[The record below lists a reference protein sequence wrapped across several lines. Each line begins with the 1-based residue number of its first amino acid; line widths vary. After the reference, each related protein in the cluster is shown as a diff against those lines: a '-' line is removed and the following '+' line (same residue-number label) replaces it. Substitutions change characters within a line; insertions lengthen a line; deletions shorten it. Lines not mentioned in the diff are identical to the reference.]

1 MQHIF
6 LFVDVGYKDCSVG
19 LQIFPIEPHQAGMER
34 IEVDNTILQVKTVL
48 AKGGS
53 NEDYTLAIAKLGVI
67 VSATSQDEHFRASLA
82 EDFSLLDLVV
92 DVVTNSLLVDLKDPE
107 ARAQHVR
114 LLRGVLVF
122 LRNLVASTNVKIDI
136 PMLLLNVQHLISNVK
151 KSNQFFT
158 GCLSAFIEILANISL
173 RRDKSFHC
181 KLQLVSQTFEPVL
194 ESIMKVHDERQPFIT
209 FLNGVFTDDD
219 NVSSLLGDQRNEPL
233 LGSLLIQGY
242 GLLSGDGNV
251 NQHTVWIFEKV
262 VSNKGFK
269 TWIESRENTEEF
281 MSILKVARLVIT
293 TEKEW
298 DNTQCTLILDWV
310 YSFFQKWSQIAIELL
325 YAEIEDPKLADINPK
340 LIIILDIIS
349 DLMKYHQAVLF
360 LEHYSALDPLIG
372 LLRAAHE
379 NGEISTMK
387 QSRVIPATA
396 KKHFPM
402 VKSLIVEILAYLLH
416 DSFENQESVRELH
429 ALELLLS
436 NCIIDDNNPYIKERS
451 ILCLKFA
458 LKNNPKN
465 QEFVAELEAQDVVDD
480 EALQQAGFEVS
491 VDDGKVKL
499 KKVN

>member
-1 MQHIF
+1 MLATEKLCSIGLH
-6 LFVDVGYKDCSVG
+6 LFSN
-19 LQIFPIEPHQAGMER
+19 EPHQAGMER
-34 IEVDNTILQVKTVL
+34 IEVDNTILQAKAVL
-48 AKGGS
+48 EKGGS
-53 NEDYTLAIAKLGVI
+53 NEDYTLVLENLSAV
-67 VSATSQDEHFRASLA
+67 VSATSKDEHFRASLA
-82 EDFSLLDLVV
+82 EDFSLLDLLV
-92 DVVTNSLLVDLKDPE
+92 DVVTNSLLVDFKDPE
-107 ARAQHVR
+107 ACVLHVR
-114 LLRGVLVF
+114 LLRGVLIF
-122 LRNLVASTNVKIDI
+122 LRNLVAFTDVMIDI
-136 PMLLLNVQHLISNVK
+136 PMLLLNVQRLISHVK

-158 GCLSAFIEILANISL
+158 GCLCAFIKILANISL
-173 RRDKSFHC
+173 RRGQSFHC
-181 KLQLVSQTFEPVL
+181 KLQSVSHTFEPVL
-194 ESIMKVHDERQPFIT
+194 ESIMQLHDERQPFMV

-219 NVSSLLGDQRNEPL
+219 NVTSLLGDQRNERL
-233 LGSLLIQGY
+233 LGLLLIQGY
-242 GLLSGDGNV
+242 GLISGDGNV
-251 NQHTVWIFEKV
+251 NQHTVWIFEKI

-298 DNTQCTLILDWV
+298 DNTQCTLILEWV
-310 YSFFQKWSQIAIELL
+310 YSFFKKWSQIAIELL
-325 YAEIEDPKLADINPK
+325 YAEIEDPKLADIHPK

-387 QSRVIPATA
+387 QSRVIPAKT
-396 KKHFPM
+396 KKPFPM

-416 DSFENQESVRELH
+416 DSFENQETVRELH
-429 ALELLLS
+429 GLELLLS
-436 NCIIDDNNPYIKERS
+436 NCIIDGNNPYIKERS
-451 ILCLKFA
+451 ILCLRFA

-465 QEFVAELEAQDVVDD
+465 QEFVARLEAQEVVDD
-480 EALQQAGFEVS
+480 EALQQAGYEVS